1 MLRWHFWQLRKRP
14 GVKANITLISGESAA
29 SRADAQPA
37 SSARTANYS
46 ILHRQPRRRLLARC
60 SQPP

>member
-1 MLRWHFWQLRKRP
+1 MLRWHFWQLP
-14 GVKANITLISGESAA
+14 QPTGVKTNMTLISGESAA

-37 SSARTANYS
+37 SSARTANDS
-46 ILHRQPRRRLLARC
+46 ILHRLPCTRLLARC